1 MINKINFKKLFLP
14 MVIINAISLIA
25 GVLMLVCFGGKTYAE
40 FTINNLRSSLVV
52 KTFSSFFFLVALTT
66 LYFFFRFKKQGVF
79 FGIFAGISALINA
92 LSAFSFAVVF
102 RANLGEILFT
112 VVLACTLLTYITALV
127 FAANI
132 FSLLTSS
139 KKKKKKEDNSA
150 EDTVNSVCQKTLNT
164 VAPIVLSVV
173 FAAVVGFICTLVF
186 GAYALALYALPLIL
200 TVINTVLLTLVF
212 MYNVYSKKI

>member
-79 FGIFAGISALINA
+79 FGIFAGISVGTIRKLIQT
-92 LSAFSFAVVF
+92 SQYGTFSIVMKYM
-102 RANLGEILFT
+102 LGSIIAILGIYM
-112 VVLACTLLTYITALV
+112 LYL
-127 FAANI
+127 
-132 FSLLTSS
+132 
-139 KKKKKKEDNSA
+139 
-150 EDTVNSVCQKTLNT
+150 
-164 VAPIVLSVV
+164 
-173 FAAVVGFICTLVF
+173 GF
-186 GAYALALYALPLIL
+186 
-200 TVINTVLLTLVF
+200 
-212 MYNVYSKKI
+212 